1 MKFRTEV
8 EVASWHHKID
18 YNDTILCLGSCFAT
32 NIAER
37 LAERKFCIEANPTG
51 ILFNPASIAQ
61 TVERVAECKMVD
73 SGDMFESDGR
83 WLSYDFHSS
92 LSAETRDEAL
102 SIINSRIASSYD
114 TLRRANHLIITL
126 GTAWI
131 YRLKESDK
139 TVANCHKQPHSLF
152 RRELLRIDEIVDA
165 LERIAASCTAHIIL
179 TISPIRHMG
188 EGVEDNSLSKA
199 LLRVAAE
206 EFRKRHAER
215 VTYFPSYEI
224 MMDDLRDYR
233 FYGDDLV
240 HPSTMAVD
248 YIANKFFEAA
258 LTISAKRKMAEVAKI
273 VSAANHRPQNPH
285 SEQHKAFCR
294 RHIELIAQIEDV
306 DLRKEREYFE
316 RMLQINL

>member
-8 EVASWHHKID
+8 EVAPWHQKIN
-18 YNDTILCLGSCFAT
+18 YNDTILSLGSCFAT

-37 LAERKFCIEANPTG
+37 LAERKFCITANPTG

-61 TVERVAECKMVD
+61 GVDRIAQCRMVD
-73 SGDMFESDGR
+73 TADLFESNGR

-92 LSAETRDEAL
+92 LSSSDKAETFNL
-102 SIINSRIASSYD
+102 INSRIA
-114 TLRRANHLIITL
+114 TAHQLLRSANHLIITL
-126 GTAWI
+126 GTAWA
-131 YRLKESDK
+131 YRLCSSNKV
-139 TVANCHKQPHSLF
+139 VANCHKQPHSLF
-152 RRELLRIDEIVDA
+152 RRELLRADEILEA
-165 LERIAASCTAHIIL
+165 LESIVASCSAHIIL
-179 TISPIRHMG
+179 TVSPIRHMG

-199 LLRVAAE
+199 LLRVACE
-206 EFRKRHAER
+206 ELRMRHPER
-215 VTYFPSYEI
+215 VTYFPSFEI

-248 YIANKFFEAA
+248 YIANKFFGAA
-258 LTISAKRKMAEVAKI
+258 LSDATQKRMAEVAKI
-273 VSAANHRPQNPH
+273 VNAANHRPQNPH

-294 RHIELIAQIEDV
+294 HQLELIEQIKDV
-306 DLRKEREYFE
+306 DLQKEREYFE